1 MIKSLKGTN
10 GQIELHEDKVVIKR
24 EGLGAKLLSGAF
36 TSGAKEIM
44 IDSISGIQF
53 KEARMTQGF
62 IQFTIPGEGAGGSS
76 SKSTFTLF
84 SGTGKNRQQDENTV
98 TFGSGF
104 KPKETNKAWSEL
116 KEDIQT
122 MMKKAKG
129 QSTQTTVSAAPSD
142 ADELEKFSKLKEQ
155 GIITAEEFDTKKKEL
170 LGL

>member
-10 GQIELHEDKVVIKR
+10 GQIELHEDKIVINRK
-24 EGLGAKLLSGAF
+24 GLMAKITSGAF

-53 KEARMTQGF
+53 KEAGMTQGF

-98 TFGSGF
+98 TFGGGF
-104 KPKETNKAWSEL
+104 KPKETNKTKIWGAMFGFTMEYNVTQNLHGVLGITKILGKNAHPDGELYRFNAMEDFSHIRMEL
-116 KEDIQT
+116 KY
-122 MMKKAKG
+122 
-129 QSTQTTVSAAPSD
+129 
-142 ADELEKFSKLKEQ
+142 F
-155 GIITAEEFDTKKKEL
+155 F
-170 LGL
+170 